1 MDVPTGEEGA
11 GGGGGRPIPQEK
23 VRLASEQTGED
34 GRRATTE
41 WVRQL
46 LLAVSAG
53 EGGSGSAGGGV
64 VGGVGSTKSAGV
76 SAAGTS
82 VSGVG
87 SGAANSSAVPAPVSI
102 PLSGSGSGSA
112 GGVKPSTG
120 NSVIPRQG
128 DDRSHSYGVYYL
140 CAGSL
145 LACVLIALCV
155 HFQLHLYIY
164 DPREL

>member
-23 VRLASEQTGED
+23 VSLASEQTGED

-41 WVRQL
+41 WVRHL

-64 VGGVGSTKSAGV
+64 VGCVGSTKSAGG
-76 SAAGTS
+76 SAVGTS

-87 SGAANSSAVPAPVSI
+87 SGAANSSAVPAPVPS
-102 PLSGSGSGSA
+102 PLSGGGSA
-112 GGVKPSTG
+112 GEGGVKPSTG
-120 NSVIPRQG
+120 DSVIPRQG
-128 DDRSHSYGVYYL
+128 DSHSHSYGVYYL